1 MTKVKIC
8 SIQDVSH
15 AFAAAEAGADY
26 VGLNFV
32 PGVRRQLAEAKAK
45 EIVAGCREAWHG
57 GGPKL
62 VGVFADQPL
71 AHVNLTLVECGLDMA
86 QLSGNETPGYC
97 HGVVRPVIKAL
108 HVPVGRPAQETI
120 RRMEELLQQYESAE
134 ALPLLDPL
142 VTGTHGGAGVTF
154 DWAVARELAQRHK
167 FLLAGGLT
175 PENVADAVRQVQPWG
190 VDVSSGVETGGVK
203 DVAKIRAFL
212 RNANAVPVNPNR

>member
-1 MTKVKIC
+1 MTRVKIC
-8 SIQDVSH
+8 SISDVSH
-15 AFAAAEAGADY
+15 ALAAAEAGADY
-26 VGLNFV
+26 IGLNFV
-32 PGVRRQLAEAKAK
+32 PGVRRQLAEATAK
-45 EIVAGCREAWHG
+45 EIVAGCRAAWG
-57 GGPKL
+57 SGGPKL

-86 QLSGNETPGYC
+86 QLSGKETPGYC

-108 HVPVGRPAQETI
+108 HVPVGQPVQETV
-120 RRMEELLQQYESAE
+120 RRMERLLKQYEEME

-142 VTGTHGGAGVTF
+142 VAGAHGGAGVTF
-154 DWAVARELAQRHK
+154 DWAIARELALRHK

-203 DVAKIRAFL
+203 DVGKIRAFVAQA
-212 RNANAVPVNPNR
+212 RSRVE